1 MLGYYMLWIK
11 LILTTWISCGCLRL
25 CKIFWYQ
32 CKRDLKAAY
41 FYISSNLPM
50 VISVTHSLCLAGTTP
65 VSGTWEA
72 CHYAIS
78 SFCLM
83 SMVLYTLWPEDIL
96 NSFDD
101 MALKKC
107 LVGEVH
113 TPAFGGR
120 GFYAICRRGTASR
133 SLPPK
138 VSVRSKTPCV
148 RSTGWAFDSTLGFP
162 GEGPENNAWI
172 TSKASLFTSHTPL
185 FALHPS
191 LLTPLSSHRFNG
203 KACIC
208 GKEPPRTNE
217 RFYGA
222 HSTVIIFRATRA
234 KQKRYDNVS
243 SETSA

>member
-1 MLGYYMLWIK
+1 
-11 LILTTWISCGCLRL
+11 
-25 CKIFWYQ
+25 
-32 CKRDLKAAY
+32 
-41 FYISSNLPM
+41 
-50 VISVTHSLCLAGTTP
+50 
-65 VSGTWEA
+65 
-72 CHYAIS
+72 
-78 SFCLM
+78 
-83 SMVLYTLWPEDIL
+83 
-96 NSFDD
+96 
-101 MALKKC
+101 MALKKR
-107 LVGEVH
+107 LVVEVH

-138 VSVRSKTPCV
+138 VSVRSKTSCV